1 MFKKENRYMTR
12 ELAEEIPLEINILIW
27 SLIDS
32 LTIEKDYLQIFE
44 LNPIGK
50 GIVEI
55 IHKQEVPAY
64 ESYIY
69 INNDDIK
76 DKFKIYAID
85 SVEYST
91 LMFSYQY

>member
-12 ELAEEIPLEINILIW
+12 EIAEEIPLEINILIW

>member
-12 ELAEEIPLEINILIW
+12 KIVEEIPLEINILLW
-27 SLIDS
+27 NLIDE
-32 LTIEKDYLQIFE
+32 LQIRKDYLQIFE

-55 IHKQEVPAY
+55 VHKQEIPEY
-64 ESYIY
+64 ESSIYIY
-69 INNDDIK
+69 NEVIK
-76 DKFKIYAID
+76 ENKKIYAID

-91 LMFSYQY
+91 LMLSYEY

>member
-12 ELAEEIPLEINILIW
+12 KIVEEIPLEINILLW
-27 SLIDS
+27 NLIDE
-32 LTIEKDYLQIFE
+32 LQIRKDYLQIFE

-55 IHKQEVPAY
+55 VHKQEITEY
-64 ESYIY
+64 ESSIYIY
-69 INNDDIK
+69 NEEIK
-76 DKFKIYAID
+76 ENKKIYAID

-91 LMFSYQY
+91 LMFSYEY

>member
-50 GIVEI
+50 GIFEI

-64 ESYIY
+64 ESCIY

-76 DKFKIYAID
+76 DKLKIYAID

>member
-12 ELAEEIPLEINILIW
+12 EIAEEIPLEINILIW

-55 IHKQEVPAY
+55 IHKQEVPKY
-64 ESYIY
+64 ENCIY

-76 DKFKIYAID
+76 NNLKIYAID

-91 LMFSYQY
+91 LIFSYQY

>member
-44 LNPIGK
+44 LNPIGN

-64 ESYIY
+64 ESCIY

-76 DKFKIYAID
+76 DKLKIYAID

>member
-27 SLIDS
+27 NLIDS

-44 LNPIGK
+44 LNPIGN

-55 IHKQEVPAY
+55 IHKQEVPKY
-64 ESYIY
+64 ESCIY

-76 DKFKIYAID
+76 NNLKIYVID
-85 SVEYST
+85 SVKYST

>member
-12 ELAEEIPLEINILIW
+12 KIVEEIPLEINILLW
-27 SLIDS
+27 NLIDE
-32 LTIEKDYLQIFE
+32 LQIRKDYLQIFE

-55 IHKQEVPAY
+55 VHKQEIPEY
-64 ESYIY
+64 ESSIYIY
-69 INNDDIK
+69 NEVIK
-76 DKFKIYAID
+76 ENKKIYAID

-91 LMFSYQY
+91 LMFSYEY